1 MHILSYKINL
11 RNLNLSEGSHA
22 DTADCLRIKTD
33 FLSALILFFRAN
45 QRAIQKSKIIT
56 QTESSEDKKRAK
68 KISPPFK
75 KPLFQLTVPP
85 GIVVV

>member
-1 MHILSYKINL
+1 LILFFRANQRAIQKSKIITQIL
-11 RNLNLSEGSHA
+11 QIVCGSK
-22 DTADCLRIKTD
+22 RI
-33 FLSALILFFRAN
+33 FYPHLILFFRAN